1 MVSSKEEVV
10 MEMTELRVLD
20 MSEDR
25 DHHPFD
31 MFVSIGSRTN
41 EFLNR
46 EKVLEHLTAID
57 ISGDDLFLCQ
67 DVCLRAY
74 LIYQITTKEYIKII
88 SR

>member
-1 MVSSKEEVV
+1 MSSKEEVV

-25 DHHPFD
+25 DHHPFE
-31 MFVSIGSRTN
+31 MFVSIGSKTN

-57 ISGDDLFLCQ
+57 ISGMSGFFIFNKLKKLPEWQ
-67 DVCLRAY
+67 
-74 LIYQITTKEYIKII
+74 T
-88 SR
+88 